1 MRYGIFSDIHA
12 NLEALE
18 AVLAELEKAR
28 VDEIICLGDVVGY
41 GPNPNECIAL
51 VKEKVDCCL
60 AGNHDVAPL
69 GGLDLQYF
77 NYVARKAIEWTA
89 RTLTSESKAFLKA
102 LPLTRDYETFFI
114 VHATP
119 LEPEKWG
126 YILSMGDAESNF
138 AGFSQQTCFVGHSH
152 SAWCVEKSADGRYDG
167 RENYPI
173 SLIDS
178 SRYLINVGSVGQP
191 RDRNPA
197 AAFSVLDVENKTYE
211 LRRVPYDI
219 PVTQKKILEAGLP
232 ELLAERLA
240 LGQ

>member
-18 AVLAELEKAR
+18 AVLAALEEAR
-28 VDEIICLGDVVGY
+28 VDEMICLGDVVGY
-41 GPNPNECIAL
+41 GPNPNECITL
-51 VKEKVDCCL
+51 VKEKVDFCL

-69 GGLDLQYF
+69 GGLDVQYF

-89 RTLTSESKAFLKA
+89 KELSEDSKAFLRS
-102 LPLTRDYETFFI
+102 LPMTQAYDTFFI

-119 LEPEKWG
+119 VEPEKWS
-126 YILSMGDAESNF
+126 YILSMSDAIENF
-138 AGFSQQTCFVGHSH
+138 SGFSQQTCFVGHSH
-152 SAWCVEKSADGRYDG
+152 SAWCVEKSTDGRHEG

-173 SLIDS
+173 TLNDS
-178 SRYLINVGSVGQP
+178 ARYLINVGSVGQP

-197 AAFSVLDVENKTYE
+197 AACGVLDVDNKTYE

-219 PVTQKKILEAGLP
+219 PVTQKKILAAGLP

>member
-18 AVLAELEKAR
+18 AVLAELEGAR

-51 VKEKVDCCL
+51 VKEKVDFCL
-60 AGNHDVAPL
+60 SGNHDVAPL
-69 GGLDLQYF
+69 GGLDVQYF
-77 NYVARKAIEWTA
+77 NYVARKAIEWTSNE
-89 RTLTSESKAFLKA
+89 LSEESKSFLRS
-102 LPLTRDYETFFI
+102 LPMTRAYDTFFI

-119 LEPEKWG
+119 LEPEKWA
-126 YILSMGDAESNF
+126 YILSMSDAVENF
-138 AGFSQQTCFVGHSH
+138 SGFTQQTCFVGHSH
-152 SAWCVEKSADGRYDG
+152 SAWCVEKSSDSRHEG

-173 SLIDS
+173 LLNDS
-178 SRYLINVGSVGQP
+178 ARYLINVGSVGQP

-197 AAFSVLDVENKTYE
+197 SALGILDVINKTYE

-219 PVTQKKILEAGLP
+219 SVTQKKILAAGLP

>member
-18 AVLAELEKAR
+18 AVLSELDKVR
-28 VDEIICLGDVVGY
+28 VDEILCLGDVVGY

-51 VKEKVDCCL
+51 VRERVSYCL

-77 NYVARKAIEWTA
+77 NYVARKAIEWTSK
-89 RTLTSESKAFLKA
+89 TLSSESKAFLRA
-102 LPLTRDYETFFI
+102 LPLSKAFDTFFI

-119 LEPEKWG
+119 VEPEKWG
-126 YILSMGDAESNF
+126 YILSMADAESNF
-138 AGFSQQTCFVGHSH
+138 RGFAQQSCFVGHSH
-152 SAWCVEKSADGRYDG
+152 SAWCVEMNGDGRFEG
-167 RENYPI
+167 RDAYPI
-173 SLIDS
+173 LLQEG

-197 AAFSVLDVENKTYE
+197 AAFALLDVESKTYE
-211 LRRVPYDI
+211 LHRVSYNI
-219 PVTQKKILEAGLP
+219 PLTQKKILEAGLP
-232 ELLAERLA
+232 ELLAERLV

>member
-28 VDEIICLGDVVGY
+28 VDEILCLGDIVGY

-51 VKEKVDCCL
+51 VKEKVHCCL

-69 GGLDLQYF
+69 GGLELQYF
-77 NYVARKAIEWTA
+77 NEAARAAIEWTA
-89 RTLTSESKAFLKA
+89 GALTSESKAFLQA
-102 LPLTRDYETFFI
+102 LSLTRAYETFFI

-126 YILSMGDAESNF
+126 YILSMADAVSNF

-152 SAWCVEKSADGRYDG
+152 SAWCIEKSGDDHYDG
-167 RENYPI
+167 RDDYPI
-173 SLIDS
+173 TLKEN

-191 RDRNPA
+191 RDRNPS
-197 AAFSVLDVENKTYE
+197 AAFAILDVDNKTFD

-219 PVTQKKILEAGLP
+219 ATTQKKILQAGLP
-232 ELLAERLA
+232 EVLAERLA
-240 LGQ
+240 FGQ

>member
-18 AVLAELEKAR
+18 AVLAELEEAH
-28 VDEIICLGDVVGY
+28 VDEILCLGDVVGY

-51 VKEKVDCCL
+51 VKEKVAFCL

-69 GGLDLQYF
+69 GKLDVQYF

-89 RTLTSESKAFLKA
+89 KELTSESQAFLQS
-102 LPLTRDYETFFI
+102 LPMTRAYETFFI
-114 VHATP
+114 VHSTP

-126 YILSMGDAESNF
+126 YILSMGDAEDNF
-138 AGFSQQTCFVGHSH
+138 AGFTQQTCFVGHSH
-152 SAWCVEKSADGRYDG
+152 SAWCVEKSADGHHEG

-173 SLIDS
+173 LLNDS
-178 SRYLINVGSVGQP
+178 ARYLINVGSVGQP

-197 AAFSVLDVENKTYE
+197 AALGILDVENKTYE

-219 PVTQKKILEAGLP
+219 PATQRKILEAGLP

>member
-18 AVLAELEKAR
+18 AVLAELEQAR

-51 VKEKVDCCL
+51 VNEKVDFCL

-69 GGLDLQYF
+69 GGLDIQYF
-77 NYVARKAIEWTA
+77 NYAARKAIEWTSQE
-89 RTLTSESKAFLKA
+89 LSETSKAFLRS
-102 LPLTRDYETFFI
+102 LPMTRAYETFFI

-119 LEPEKWG
+119 LEPEKWS
-126 YILSMGDAESNF
+126 YILSMNDAKENF
-138 AGFSQQTCFVGHSH
+138 AGFTQQSCLVGHSH
-152 SAWCVEKSADGRYDG
+152 SAWCVEKNADGHYTG
-167 RENYPI
+167 KENYPI
-173 SLIDS
+173 LLNDGA
-178 SRYLINVGSVGQP
+178 RYLINVGSVGQP

-197 AAFSVLDVENKTYE
+197 AALGVLDVDNKTYE

-219 PVTQKKILEAGLP
+219 SVTQRKILAAGLP